1 MLRIGDFNR
10 LRVVKEVDFG
20 MYLESDLGE
29 ILLPKKYI
37 EPGTEVDQFV
47 NVFIYTDSEDRLIA
61 TTLTPHAV
69 VDEFAAMK
77 VKHTTDFGAF
87 LDWGLEKDLLVPFR
101 EQHKRLKEGDVAVVR
116 VVLDHR
122 TNRVIGV
129 GKLGP
134 FINKDVSDLEEGQ
147 KVDLLIYDFTDLGIQ
162 ALINEEFSG
171 MIYSNEVFEDL
182 KIGDRGEGYIK
193 KIREDGK
200 IDLSLQ
206 KQGYGAVKDSTEGIF
221 EQLKKSGGFLPYH
234 DKSDPDDIQRVFKI
248 SKKNFK
254 KAIGGLYKEGKI
266 KIDDKGIYL
275 ISSD

>member
-10 LRVVKEVDFG
+10 LQVVKEVDFG
-20 MYLESDLGE
+20 MYLKSEQGE

-37 EPGTEVDQFV
+37 EPGTEVGQCV

-61 TTLTPHAV
+61 TTLTPNAV
-69 VDEFAAMK
+69 VDEYAAMK

-87 LDWGLEKDLLVPFR
+87 LDWGLEKDLLVPLR

-134 FINKDVSDLEEGQ
+134 FMNKDVSDLEEGQ

-162 ALINEEFSG
+162 ALLNEEYSG
-171 MIYSNEVFEDL
+171 MLYSNEVFEDL
-182 KIGDRGEGYIK
+182 KIGDRRVGYIK
-193 KIREDGK
+193 KIRDDGK

-206 KQGYGAVKDSTEGIF
+206 KQGYGAVKDSTEGILDL
-221 EQLKKSGGFLPYH
+221 LKASGGKLPYH
-234 DKSDPDDIQRVFKI
+234 DKSDPDEIQKVFKM
-248 SKKNFK
+248 SKKTFK
-254 KAIGGLYKEGKI
+254 KAIGNLYKKGLI
-266 KIDDKGIYL
+266 RIDDNEISL
-275 ISSD
+275 INTE